1 MIKEII
7 KLVNV
12 KKTFHT
18 KEQILLFENV
28 NLSVSEGESVCIS
41 GPSGSGKS
49 TVLNIMGLLEDATEG
64 DVVIRG
70 VNTKDITKNEKAL
83 LRRTFSFMFQNS
95 YLFPS
100 WKVMDNI
107 LFPLYITGSVTK
119 KKKERAMELLERFGI
134 SSLSY
139 SRSSLLSGGEKSRVS
154 LIRALIND
162 ADIIF
167 ADEPTGSLD
176 TDNARIVEDELFS
189 LVGEYNKAL
198 VLVTHSE
205 TLRQRAKKVY
215 RINNKTITLTS

>member
-1 MIKEII
+1 MKEII

-107 LFPLYITGSVTK
+107 LFPLYITVSVTK

>member
-1 MIKEII
+1 MKEII

-49 TVLNIMGLLEDATEG
+49 TVLNIRGLLEDATEG

>member
-1 MIKEII
+1 MKEII

-12 KKTFHT
+12 KKTFPT

>member
-1 MIKEII
+1 MKEII

>member
-1 MIKEII
+1 MKEII

-176 TDNARIVEDELFS
+176 TDNARIVKDELFS

>member
-1 MIKEII
+1 MKEII

-12 KKTFHT
+12 KKAFHT

>member
-1 MIKEII
+1 MKEII

-139 SRSSLLSGGEKSRVS
+139 SRSSFLSGGEKSRVS

>member
-1 MIKEII
+1 MKEII

-41 GPSGSGKS
+41 GPSGSGTS

>member
-1 MIKEII
+1 MKEII

-12 KKTFHT
+12 KKAFHT

-49 TVLNIMGLLEDATEG
+49 TVLNIMGLLEDATDG

-119 KKKERAMELLERFGI
+119 EKKERAMELLERFGI
-134 SSLSY
+134 YSLSS

-205 TLRQRAKKVY
+205 TLRQRAKKIY

>member
-1 MIKEII
+1 MKEII

-83 LRRTFSFMFQNS
+83 LRRTFSFMLQVRNG
-95 YLFPS
+95 
-100 WKVMDNI
+100 
-107 LFPLYITGSVTK
+107 T
-119 KKKERAMELLERFGI
+119 
-134 SSLSY
+134 
-139 SRSSLLSGGEKSRVS
+139 
-154 LIRALIND
+154 
-162 ADIIF
+162 
-167 ADEPTGSLD
+167 
-176 TDNARIVEDELFS
+176 AR
-189 LVGEYNKAL
+189 
-198 VLVTHSE
+198 
-205 TLRQRAKKVY
+205 Y
-215 RINNKTITLTS
+215 RKQVIA

>member
-1 MIKEII
+1 MKEII

-41 GPSGSGKS
+41 GPSGSGTS

-189 LVGEYNKAL
+189 LVGDYNKAL

>member
-1 MIKEII
+1 MKEII

-189 LVGEYNKAL
+189 LVGEYN
-198 VLVTHSE
+198 
-205 TLRQRAKKVY
+205 
-215 RINNKTITLTS
+215 

>member
-1 MIKEII
+1 MKEII

-12 KKTFHT
+12 KKTIHT

>member
-1 MIKEII
+1 MKEII

-49 TVLNIMGLLEDATEG
+49 TMLNIMGLLEDATEG

-119 KKKERAMELLERFGI
+119 EKKERAMELLERFGI
-134 SSLSY
+134 SSLSS

>member
-1 MIKEII
+1 
-7 KLVNV
+7 
-12 KKTFHT
+12 
-18 KEQILLFENV
+18 
-28 NLSVSEGESVCIS
+28 
-41 GPSGSGKS
+41 
-49 TVLNIMGLLEDATEG
+49 
-64 DVVIRG
+64 
-70 VNTKDITKNEKAL
+70 
-83 LRRTFSFMFQNS
+83 
-95 YLFPS
+95 
-100 WKVMDNI
+100 
-107 LFPLYITGSVTK
+107 
-119 KKKERAMELLERFGI
+119 MELLERFGI

>member
-1 MIKEII
+1 MKEII

-154 LIRALIND
+154 IIRALIND

>member
-1 MIKEII
+1 MKEII

-119 KKKERAMELLERFGI
+119 KKTERAMELLERFGI
-134 SSLSY
+134 YSLSY

>member
-1 MIKEII
+1 MKEII

-28 NLSVSEGESVCIS
+28 NLSVSESESVCIS

>member
-1 MIKEII
+1 MKEII

-49 TVLNIMGLLEDATEG
+49 TVLNIMGLLEDATDG